1 MAIANAAIANT
12 DTTLVTVPASTRYA
26 VTTIMVCNVWTPNPA
41 DPAEGETFFDMHFVK
56 SGDPR
61 NDTNM
66 VIKRLI
72 LPAGE
77 TFTFDSEKVI
87 LEAGDKVVLVGILPT
102 NLSATISYLE
112 V

>member
-1 MAIANAAIANT
+1 
-12 DTTLVTVPASTRYA
+12 
-26 VTTIMVCNVWTPNPA
+26 
-41 DPAEGETFFDMHFVK
+41 
-56 SGDPR
+56 
-61 NDTNM
+61 M